1 MTTRGIWLPIEV
13 INDKNT
19 TFQEKLILMEI
30 NQLSMLDDGCVASN
44 SHFAE
49 LFKIK
54 KESVSRS
61 INSLEEK
68 GYISIKIV
76 DGSRNHKRI
85 VTINK
90 LLFGYEQNVNGV
102 LTNCLETKDNKTT
115 NKTTNKTMAVLP
127 DWLDVNSWSDW
138 VEFRK
143 EIKKKLTPT
152 SIKKQ
157 LEFLEEHKL
166 IHTEIIKQSI
176 KHGWTGLYSL
186 KGDNK
191 KAELL
196 DRCTNERSRSYIVA
210 NEDTFE

>member
-1 MTTRGIWLPIEV
+1 MV
-13 INDKNT
+13 
-19 TFQEKLILMEI
+19 
-30 NQLSMLDDGCVASN
+30 
-44 SHFAE
+44 
-49 LFKIK
+49 
-54 KESVSRS
+54 
-61 INSLEEK
+61 
-68 GYISIKIV
+68 
-76 DGSRNHKRI
+76 
-85 VTINK
+85 
-90 LLFGYEQNVNGV
+90 
-102 LTNCLETKDNKTT
+102 
-115 NKTTNKTMAVLP
+115 VLP
-127 DWLDVNSWSDW
+127 DWLDVNSWNDW

-196 DRCTNERSRSYIVA
+196 DRCTKESSRSYIVA
-210 NEDTFE
+210 DENTF